1 MRPRPLS
8 LPGWAALLL
17 ALTVALFPLYWV
29 AMTSFKPPAEWSVSP
44 ALWIAQAPTLD
55 NYRVLF
61 DPASVQG
68 GGLGGVSASAT
79 KAVVGS
85 VVVSVSAT
93 LISVVFGL
101 GAAVGLVRYAQGGSR
116 SAALNILS
124 GRMFPPAAIAVPFV
138 VVFAAVGLIDSYV
151 GLVLVYVAVTL
162 PFSTWMLKS
171 FVEDVPREIEEAAM
185 LDGRSRLSAHLLVT
199 LPLIRGGLL
208 ATTLFVFI
216 LNWSEFLLAMVL
228 SYTRLITIP
237 VQLAKY
243 VTATAGTLFGVQAAL
258 AVLAAAPLVVAGY
271 AIQGHLVRGMTFG
284 AVKR

>member
-1 MRPRPLS
+1 MTARPLS
-8 LPGWAALLL
+8 PLGWVALLL
-17 ALTVALFPLYWV
+17 ALGIALFPIYWV
-29 AMTSFKPPAEWSVSP
+29 AMTSIKPPAEWSVSP
-44 ALWIAQAPTLD
+44 ALWTAQAPTLD

-61 DPASVQG
+61 DPAAVQG
-68 GGLGGVSASAT
+68 KGLGGVSASAT
-79 KAVVGS
+79 RAVVGS
-85 VVVSVSAT
+85 LVVSVAAT
-93 LISVVFGL
+93 LLSVAL
-101 GAAVGLVRYAQGGSR
+101 GVAAAIGIVRYASGGSPR
-116 SAALNILS
+116 TALNILS

-138 VVFAAVGLIDSYV
+138 VVFASVGLIDSYA

-171 FVEDVPREIEEAAM
+171 FVEEVPREVEEAAM
-185 LDGRSRLSAHLLVT
+185 LDGRSRIMAQVLVT

-208 ATTLFVFI
+208 ATALFVFI

-228 SYTRLITIP
+228 SYTRVITIP

-258 AVLAAAPLVVAGY
+258 AVLAAAPLVLAGY
-271 AIQGHLVRGMTFG
+271 AIQGHLARGMTFG